1 MTVVCVFLLVHVYL
15 LFIPGQILI
24 MRFIFRKYKNGD
36 NTTHT
41 IIVMIKW
48 GKSEEWL
55 VYNRPS
61 HLLPEGKVQSILQL
75 KSSNLLKQFYFFI
88 FLVNTIWAKLGVFSN
103 MDFRDV
109 GLRWEMAMGGLQ
121 ISPTYTDHQ
130 TTTSWSLWFLPI
142 ICYCKGCVAWKSHGM
157 WMIESV

>member
-15 LFIPGQILI
+15 LLIPGQILI
-24 MRFIFRKYKNGD
+24 TRFIFLKYKNGD

-75 KSSNLLKQFYFFI
+75 KSSNLLKQFYFFGKYYLSQAGCI
-88 FLVNTIWAKLGVFSN
+88 FKYGFQ
-103 MDFRDV
+103 RC
-109 GLRWEMAMGGLQ
+109 G
-121 ISPTYTDHQ
+121 
-130 TTTSWSLWFLPI
+130 
-142 ICYCKGCVAWKSHGM
+142 
-157 WMIESV
+157 IEVRNGNGRPPN